1 MNVVLPKPIRES
13 KESVTLSRSDWNA
26 LIELLED
33 AEDMAAITA
42 RKSREKLVGVEVERQ
57 NYLTGDELRRL
68 LDWDASPV
76 RVWRE
81 KRGFTQ
87 RELASKAG
95 VSNSYLA
102 EIETGQ
108 KPGSADALLALARE
122 LAVPM
127 EMLVGTNR
135 LRMAYGHLRQF
146 IESGAASAEI
156 ISETG
161 NVVSVL
167 KKHGV
172 DGIQLADLRDELRTL
187 AVHFHNTGRTG
198 DDDALTEAIQR
209 YLP

>member
-13 KESVTLSRSDWNA
+13 KESVTLRRSDWNA

-33 AEDMAAITA
+33 AEDVAAVAA
-42 RKSREKLVGVEVERQ
+42 RKSREQSVGVEVERR

-81 KRGFTQ
+81 KRNLTQ
-87 RELASKAG
+87 RELASNAG

-135 LRMAYGHLRQF
+135 LQMAYGHLRQF
-146 IESGAASAEI
+146 IDSGAPSAQIVDEV
-156 ISETG
+156 G
-161 NVVSVL
+161 NVVAVL
-167 KKHGV
+167 KEHGV
-172 DGIQLADLRDELRTL
+172 EGIYMADLRDKLRSL
-187 AVHFHNTGRTG
+187 AVHYHNTGRIR
-198 DDDALTEAIQR
+198 DEDALVEAIRR

>member
-42 RKSREKLVGVEVERQ
+42 RKSRAKLVCVEVERQ

-68 LDWDASPV
+68 LDWEARQV
-76 RVWRE
+76 RVLRE

-102 EIETGQ
+102 EI
-108 KPGSADALLALARE
+108 
-122 LAVPM
+122 
-127 EMLVGTNR
+127 
-135 LRMAYGHLRQF
+135 
-146 IESGAASAEI
+146 
-156 ISETG
+156 
-161 NVVSVL
+161 
-167 KKHGV
+167 
-172 DGIQLADLRDELRTL
+172 
-187 AVHFHNTGRTG
+187 
-198 DDDALTEAIQR
+198 
-209 YLP
+209 

>member
-13 KESVTLSRSDWNA
+13 NESVTLRRSDWNA

-33 AEDMAAITA
+33 AEDIAAVAA
-42 RKSREKLVGVEVERQ
+42 RKSREDVIGVDVERRH
-57 NYLTGDELRRL
+57 YLTGDELRQL

-76 RVWRE
+76 RIWRE
-81 KRGFTQ
+81 KRNLTQ

-95 VSNSYLA
+95 VSHSYLA
-102 EIETGQ
+102 EIETQQ

-122 LAVPM
+122 LHVSM

-135 LRMAYGHLRQF
+135 LQMAYGHLRQF
-146 IESGAASAEI
+146 IDDGTPTAEI
-156 ISETG
+156 VSEVG

-167 KKHGV
+167 KEHGV
-172 DGIQLADLRDELRTL
+172 DGIHLSDLKDKLRTL
-187 AVHFHNTGRTG
+187 AVHYHNSGRTRE
-198 DDDALTEAIQR
+198 DDALIEAIQR

>member
-13 KESVTLSRSDWNA
+13 EDTVTLSRSDWNT

-33 AEDMAAITA
+33 AEDAAAVIA
-42 RKSREKLVGVEVERQ
+42 RKSRENSVGVQVERR

-68 LDWDASPV
+68 LNWDASPV
-76 RVWRE
+76 RIWRE
-81 KRGFTQ
+81 KRSLTQ

-95 VSNSYLA
+95 VSHSYLA

-122 LAVPM
+122 LDVPM

-135 LRMAYGHLRQF
+135 LQMAYGHLKQF
-146 IESGAASAEI
+146 IDAGATRADI
-156 ISETG
+156 INEVG

-167 KKHGV
+167 KEHGV
-172 DGIQLADLRDELRTL
+172 VGIYLSDLKDRLRTL
-187 AVHFHNTGRTG
+187 AVHYHNTGRTS
-198 DDDALTEAIQR
+198 DDDALLEAVQHS
-209 YLP
+209 LP